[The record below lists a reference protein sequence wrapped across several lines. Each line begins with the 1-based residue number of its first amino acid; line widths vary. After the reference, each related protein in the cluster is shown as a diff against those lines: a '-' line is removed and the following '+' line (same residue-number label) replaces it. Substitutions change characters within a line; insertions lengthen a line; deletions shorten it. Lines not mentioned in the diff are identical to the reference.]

1 MEVLNK
7 SKDSNKSFDI
17 NKIFLEVENDFKN
30 FESEQIDDK
39 ILTKISINI
48 IKGLTN
54 ILKTIDSNTHDSN
67 LINKI
72 CEFIFKLNKS
82 KGNGK
87 IWSLSLDEKYGEDLI
102 NFLKELS
109 RIGLISQVDMIFR
122 SGEGHYPLV
131 NWLSKYNV
139 ERFYEFF
146 EMLPEEYKEKLDS
159 ENINFEEDGI
169 DYSCP
174 LIGGTAL

>member
-7 SKDSNKSFDI
+7 SNDSNKSFDI
-17 NKIFLEVENDFKN
+17 NKIFLEVENYFKK
-30 FESEQIDDK
+30 FESEKNEDK
-39 ILTKISINI
+39 ILTSISINI

-54 ILKTIDSNTHDSN
+54 ILKTIDSNTPDSK

-72 CEFIFKLNKS
+72 CEFINKLNKS

-87 IWSLSLDEKYGEDLI
+87 IWNLSLDEKYGEDLI

-109 RIGLISQVDMIFR
+109 RIALISQVNMIFR

-139 ERFYEFF
+139 EKFYEFF
-146 EMLPEEYKEKLDS
+146 EMLPEEYQEKLNN

-169 DYSCP
+169 DYSCH
-174 LIGGTAL
+174 LIGGAAL

>member
-7 SKDSNKSFDI
+7 SNDSNKSFDI
-17 NKIFLEVENDFKN
+17 NKIFLEVENDFKK
-30 FESEQIDDK
+30 FESLQNDDK

-72 CEFIFKLNKS
+72 CELINKLNKS

-87 IWSLSLDEKYGEDLI
+87 IWNLSLDENYGEDLI
-102 NFLKELS
+102 TFLKELN

-139 ERFYEFF
+139 EKFYEFF
-146 EMLPEEYKEKLDS
+146 EMLPEEYQEKLNN
-159 ENINFEEDGI
+159 ENIIFEEDKI